1 MPTHRRGVAGGR
13 GATEC
18 VVGWLKRAALNV
30 RTDDWKLLGARAA
43 GAYAGVFAGR
53 FFVQGGGALHALAS
67 LLLAAA
73 AVHLFAVLFRK
84 AVSPSEILSF
94 LLFVGVLILWR

>member
-1 MPTHRRGVAGGR
+1 MEEPEG
-13 GATEC
+13 
-18 VVGWLKRAALNV
+18 VVGWLKRASLNV
-30 RTDDWKLLGARAA
+30 RTDDRKLLSAILA

-53 FFVQGGGALHALAS
+53 FLVQGGGATHVLAS

-73 AVHLFAVLFRK
+73 AVHLFVILFRK

>member
-1 MPTHRRGVAGGR
+1 MPDT
-13 GATEC
+13 
-18 VVGWLKRAALNV
+18 LILNIH
-30 RTDDWKLLGARAA
+30 TKPLFTLMEIDLAKSPG
-43 GAYAGVFAGR
+43 AGR
-53 FFVQGGGALHALAS
+53 FIVQGGGVSHALAS

-94 LLFVGVLILWR
+94 LLFVGALILWR

>member
-1 MPTHRRGVAGGR
+1 MGGPE
-13 GATEC
+13 GA
-18 VVGWLKRAALNV
+18 VSWLKRAALNV
-30 RTDDWKLLGARAA
+30 RTDDRKLLAAILA

-53 FFVQGGGALHALAS
+53 FLVPGGGAFHALAA

-73 AVHLFAVLFRK
+73 VVHLFVVLFRK